1 MPATISYSQ
10 IPADSDQ
17 RKLLTKLF
25 SSPEYSFLKKTLAA
39 HCIKA
44 QVEAMNVAPYESNNE
59 KAEDTAKIQREQA
72 RLYSQVL
79 DVLDDM
85 ANKEEEWF
93 TVKLEPRH

>member
-1 MPATISYSQ
+1 MPATILCSQ
-10 IPADSDQ
+10 IPADSEQ
-17 RKLLTKLF
+17 RKLLAKLF

-44 QVEAMNVAPYESNNE
+44 QVEAMNAAPYESNNE
-59 KAEDTAKIQREQA
+59 KAESDAKIQREQV
-72 RLYSQVL
+72 RLYSQIL

>member
-1 MPATISYSQ
+1 MPATILYSQ

-44 QVEAMNVAPYESNNE
+44 QVEAMNVAPYEDNNE
-59 KAEDTAKIQREQA
+59 KAEDEAKLQRDQA
-72 RLYSQVL
+72 KLYSQVL

-85 ANKEEEWF
+85 ANKEDEWF

>member
-1 MPATISYSQ
+1 MPATILYSQ

-17 RKLLTKLF
+17 KKLLAKLF
-25 SSPEYSFLKKTLAA
+25 SSQEYSVLRKILAA

-59 KAEDTAKIQREQA
+59 KAEDAAKIQREQV